1 MLVLKYFHFIFYI
14 EYFYILYRI
23 AFLFAETIN
32 LRDIK
37 KESKRLE
44 SSNSESIKQNYRVET
59 YIVPT
64 VNSPALWIDN
74 EIDKRIANRL
84 KITDTCL
91 TENNSNEKKVPFIL
105 HNVTNFARFSDKNNK
120 SINEKKIIEK
130 RTSETILDTLFE
142 EDKHYD
148 KKDLKDDFYNCNEN
162 PGVVQNLKLE
172 VPSHFSN
179 GSRNTLYPSRQF
191 RKTNS
196 LPDIDERSEYSVSN
210 KQSNFCQH
218 GYKNGCTAT
227 FVPPEE
233 ISLEIFKRNCLKK
246 IEILQQWEV
255 ELTEREI
262 NVQKKEKEVFMMQKE
277 LRIAARILNEKLK
290 QVDQYLGYQRNM
302 QVIDRKL
309 MEVGQVLSG
318 KLQKYDELKIS
329 KEHQY
334 QSKKN
339 SDEFKRP
346 CVHKISDEHLYQ
358 AEKPDEFDEINIF
371 DEIENFNELMKLSEI
386 RRSNDAKKSDEFK
399 FDKVKK
405 SCTHK
410 ISDEHPYEH
419 QAENPDELK
428 SGEIN
433 KLDEI
438 KKCNDFMKHDEVRRS
453 KSEIKKSDEFEKFDD
468 ELKKTDNFKINNES
482 AKIEKWRNSQ
492 SLINT
497 YEEKGSDI
505 KIRRSRIHSSSRQ
518 SCLSTANSRV
528 RTYSSL
534 KYKERPKISYDD
546 LNSTLSADPGDSSF
560 VRTSEQFFPHVY
572 KKPNAFTRSTSVR
585 CTRQKDNA
593 IASKPQ
599 ETIDIEGKLER
610 NIDEEKVLRRFSEN
624 IQASQDKDTKFQH
637 YGLVNQTSRNIQ
649 ATVECN
655 SHNQGVF
662 SYLNLEVDD
671 KHIRKLDSVSTTR
684 PNSCNIE
691 MDEWLQKKRLAY
703 TLATTKPSDKEN
715 LECNIVKGKNKKS
728 SKKKIFKKIFR

>member
-1 MLVLKYFHFIFYI
+1 M
-14 EYFYILYRI
+14 
-23 AFLFAETIN
+23 
-32 LRDIK
+32 
-37 KESKRLE
+37 
-44 SSNSESIKQNYRVET
+44 
-59 YIVPT
+59 
-64 VNSPALWIDN
+64 NSPALWIDN
-74 EIDKRIANRL
+74 EIDKHIANRL
-84 KITDTCL
+84 KITDARL
-91 TENNSNEKKVPFIL
+91 SESNLNEKKVPFIL
-105 HNVTNFARFSDKNNK
+105 HNMTKFVKFSDKNDK
-120 SINEKKIIEK
+120 SIDENKITEK
-130 RTSETILDTLFE
+130 RTSETILNTLFE

-148 KKDLKDDFYNCNEN
+148 KKNNCFNCNEN
-162 PGVVQNLKLE
+162 PGVVQNFKFE
-172 VPSHFSN
+172 VPNHFSI

-290 QVDQYLGYQRNM
+290 QVDQYLKYQRNM

-309 MEVGQVLSG
+309 MVAQVLSG
-318 KLQKYDELKIS
+318 KVQKYDELKIS

-334 QSKKN
+334 QSKE

-346 CVHKISDEHLYQ
+346 CVHKISDETLDEHLYE
-358 AEKPDEFDEINIF
+358 ADEFDGINIF
-371 DEIENFNELMKLSEI
+371 DEIKKFNELMKLDDI
-386 RRSNDAKKSDEFK
+386 RRSNEAKKSDEYK
-399 FDKVKK
+399 SDKIKK
-405 SCTHK
+405 SCAHK
-410 ISDEHPYEH
+410 ISGEHPHEH
-419 QAENPDELK
+419 QAENPDEIK

-438 KKCNDFMKHDEVRRS
+438 KQCNDFMKRDEVRRS
-453 KSEIKKSDEFEKFDD
+453 NEIKKSDECEKFDG
-468 ELKKTDNFKINNES
+468 ELKKSDDFKTNNES
-482 AKIEKWRNSQ
+482 AKIEKWRNPQ
-492 SLINT
+492 SLIDT

-505 KIRRSRIHSSSRQ
+505 KIRRSRAHSSSRQ
-518 SCLSTANSRV
+518 SCLSIANSRV

-534 KYKERPKISYDD
+534 RYKERPKISYDD

-560 VRTSEQFFPHVY
+560 VRTSEQFLPHVY
-572 KKPNAFTRSTSVR
+572 KKPNAFARSTSVR
-585 CTRQKDNA
+585 CTKLKDNA
-593 IASKPQ
+593 IASKSQ
-599 ETIDIEGKLER
+599 ETIDVEEKLEY

-624 IQASQDKDTKFQH
+624 IQVSQDKNTKFQH
-637 YGLVNQTSRNIQ
+637 YGLVNQTPRNIQ
-649 ATVECN
+649 AECD

-671 KHIRKLDSVSTTR
+671 KHIRKPDSIPTTR

-703 TLATTKPSDKEN
+703 TLATTKPSDNKEN
-715 LECNIVKGKNKKS
+715 LECNIVKGKSKKS
-728 SKKKIFKKIFR
+728 SKKKIFKNIFR